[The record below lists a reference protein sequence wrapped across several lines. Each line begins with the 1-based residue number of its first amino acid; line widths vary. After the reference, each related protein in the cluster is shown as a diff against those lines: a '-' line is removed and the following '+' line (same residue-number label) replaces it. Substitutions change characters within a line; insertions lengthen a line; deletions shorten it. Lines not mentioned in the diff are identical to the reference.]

1 MTRNNLNEHLEWL
14 LTEKPFVPP
23 LAPPRPF
30 VPEAPLNSSP
40 ILEVSTSSPEA
51 ALDNA
56 IQTVQVRPPSTAPI
70 PPTPR
75 PPPSTTGSQSQSQS
89 QSQLNSTRTLQDMA
103 RLRAAPGSAAKPR
116 LVLQNVYLH
125 SANVSSPP
133 SNKAR
138 LATQSDGKGLKI
150 PT

>member
-23 LAPPRPF
+23 FAPPRHF
-30 VPEAPLNSSP
+30 VPEAPLSSSS
-40 ILEVSTSSPEA
+40 ILEASTSSPKA

-56 IQTVQVRPPSTAPI
+56 IQIVQVRPPSTAPI
-70 PPTPR
+70 PPAPQ
-75 PPPSTTGSQSQSQS
+75 PQSSTTGSQL
-89 QSQLNSTRTLQDMA
+89 QLNSTRTLQDMA
-103 RLRAAPGSAAKPR
+103 RLRAAPGSSAKPR

-125 SANVSSPP
+125 SANVSSSP

-138 LATQSDGKGLKI
+138 LATQSDGKDLKI

>member
-23 LAPPRPF
+23 FAPPRPF
-30 VPEAPLNSSP
+30 VPEAPLSSNP
-40 ILEVSTSSPEA
+40 ILEAYTSSPEA
-51 ALDNA
+51 TLDNA

-70 PPTPR
+70 PPAPQ
-75 PPPSTTGSQSQSQS
+75 PPPSTTGSQLQF
-89 QSQLNSTRTLQDMA
+89 NSTRTLQDMA

-125 SANVSSPP
+125 SANVSNSP

-138 LATQSDGKGLKI
+138 LATQSDGKDLKI

>member
-23 LAPPRPF
+23 FAPPRPF
-30 VPEAPLNSSP
+30 VPEAPLSSNP
-40 ILEVSTSSPEA
+40 ILEAPTSSPEA

-70 PPTPR
+70 PPAPQ
-75 PPPSTTGSQSQSQS
+75 PPPSTTGSQLQF
-89 QSQLNSTRTLQDMA
+89 NSTRTLQDMA

-125 SANVSSPP
+125 STNVSSPS

-138 LATQSDGKGLKI
+138 LATQSGGKDLKI
-150 PT
+150 PS